1 MLILFSRLS
10 HQLYLKPDG
19 CPLVVNKTQGFLKK
33 YEISAIILE

>member
-19 CPLVVNKTQGFLKK
+19 RPFIVKEKQGFLKK